1 MVGDKKMMA
10 NIETCTLCPFSIYI
24 NDIKGNFLFMCT
36 FKKVWYKI
44 PPMIF
49 MNVWLEKRKVEQCHE

>member
-1 MVGDKKMMA
+1 MAA
-10 NIETCTLCPFSIYI
+10 NITACAICPFSICI

-44 PPMIF
+44 PSIIF
-49 MNVWLEKRKVEQCHE
+49 MNVWLEKRYNHVSDDR